1 MEKYNDVDV
10 LINDAVFGDDLLRQ
24 SESEAS
30 ETKKYCRYL
39 IRKKAQE
46 KGLGPA
52 SLCELYKAMGKGE
65 TSGFSVPA
73 INIRGMAYDMARAAF
88 RAAKK
93 TNSAA
98 IIFEIARSEMG
109 YCEQKPSEFVSAVLA
124 AALKENYEYPVFI
137 QGDHFQVKEKGYKT
151 DPAKEL
157 DGMKKLIAESVEAGF
172 YSIDLDT
179 STLVD
184 LSKPTVKE
192 QQKTNYD
199 VAVQLTNYIR
209 SIEPKGITVML
220 GGEIGEIGGK
230 NSNEEE
236 LRAYI
241 SGYNEMLGSGKIG
254 ISKIAVQTGTEHGG
268 VLDADGKPIKNV
280 KLDFDILEK
289 LSEIARKDYGLAGC
303 VQHGASTLPS
313 EMFDKF
319 PKTGTAEVH
328 LATEFQNMIFD
339 HPEFPAELKNKI
351 YEWLK
356 VNCAGEKKEGET
368 ETKFFYK
375 TRKKAWGP
383 FKKETWSIDE
393 KAKEEIMADLEKKF
407 VFLFEKLNVVNTEK
421 VVKKYIK
428 TVNVEIKKPEISGT
442 EGAEKFD
449 GAD

>member
-10 LINDAVFGDDLLRQ
+10 LINDAVFGDD
-24 SESEAS
+24 

-65 TSGFSVPA
+65 VSGITVPA
-73 INIRGMAYDMARAAF
+73 MNLRGMAYDMACAVI

-93 TNSAA
+93 TKSAA

-109 YCEQKPSEFVSAVLA
+109 YCDQKPSEFVSAVLA
-124 AALKENYEYPVFI
+124 AALKEKYKYPVFI

-151 DPAKEL
+151 DPQKEL
-157 DGMKKLIAESVEAGF
+157 EGIKKLIAEAIEAGF

-184 LSKPTVKE
+184 LSRPTVKE
-192 QQKTNYD
+192 QQKPNYGL
-199 VAVQLTNYIR
+199 AVELTNYIR
-209 SIEPKGITVML
+209 SIEPKDVTVML

-230 NSNEEE
+230 NSNEDEF
-236 LRAYI
+236 RAYMD
-241 SGYNEMLGSGKIG
+241 GFNETLGKEKIG
-254 ISKIAVQTGTEHGG
+254 ISKMAVQTGTKHGG
-268 VLDADGKPIKNV
+268 VLDADGKPVKNV
-280 KLDFDILEK
+280 KLDFATLEK
-289 LSEIARKDYGLAGC
+289 LSKIARNDYGLAGC

-313 EMFDKF
+313 DMFDKF
-319 PKTGTAEVH
+319 PKTGAAEIH

-339 HPEFPAELKNKI
+339 SMLFPAELKNKI

-356 VNCAGEKKEGET
+356 VNAAGEKKEGET
-368 ETKFFYK
+368 ESKFFYK

-383 FKKETWSIDE
+383 FKKETWSID
-393 KAKEEIMADLEKKF
+393 KNIKSQIMSELEKKF
-407 VFLFEKLNVVNTEK
+407 VFLFEKLHIINTEK
-421 VVKKYIK
+421 IVKKYIK
-428 TVNVEIKKPEISGT
+428 LVNIEIKKPEIA
-442 EGAEKFD
+442 GAEKFE

>member
-10 LINDAVFGDDLLRQ
+10 LINDAVFGDD
-24 SESEAS
+24 

-52 SLCELYKAMGKGE
+52 SPYELYKAIGKGE
-65 TSGFSVPA
+65 ISGFSVPA
-73 INIRGMAYDMARAAF
+73 MNIRGMAYDMARAALL
-88 RAAKK
+88 AAKK
-93 TNSAA
+93 TKSAA

-109 YCEQKPSEFVSAVLA
+109 YCDQKPSEFVSSVLA

-137 QGDHFQVKEKGYKT
+137 QGDHFQVKEKSYKT
-151 DPAKEL
+151 DPNKEV
-157 DGMKKLIAESVEAGF
+157 DGIKKLIAESIDAGF

-184 LSKPTVKE
+184 LSKSTVKE
-192 QQKTNYD
+192 QQERNYD
-199 VAVQLTNYIR
+199 VAVQLTKFIR
-209 SIEPKGITVML
+209 SIEPEGVTVML

-230 NSNEEE
+230 NSNEVE

-241 SGYNEMLGSGKIG
+241 EGYNETLGSGKTG

-268 VLDADGKPIKNV
+268 VLDANGKPVKNV
-280 KLDFDILEK
+280 KLDFAILEK
-289 LSEIARKDYGLAGC
+289 LSKIAQKDYGLAGC

-313 EMFDKF
+313 DMFDKF
-319 PKTGTAEVH
+319 PKTGTAEIH

-339 HPEFPAELKNKI
+339 HPEFPAQLKSEI

-356 VNCAGEKKEGET
+356 INAASEKKEGET
-368 ETKFFYK
+368 ESKFLYK
-375 TRKKAWGP
+375 TRKKAWGQ

-393 KAKEEIMADLEKKF
+393 NIKKEIMSELEKKF
-407 VFLFEKLNVVNTEK
+407 VFLFEKLNVVNTDK
-421 VVKKYIK
+421 MVKKYIK
-428 TVNVEIKKPEISGT
+428 TPKVEIKKPEIATSEKF
-442 EGAEKFD
+442 EGAD
-449 GAD
+449 

>member
-1 MEKYNDVDV
+1 MDKYNDIDV
-10 LINDAVFGDDLLRQ
+10 LVWDAVYGDD
-24 SESEAS
+24 

-52 SLCELYKAMGKGE
+52 SIYGLYKAFGEGKV
-65 TSGFSVPA
+65 SGFSVPA
-73 INIRGMAYDMARAAF
+73 INLRGMTYDLARAAM

-93 TNSAA
+93 AKAAA
-98 IIFEIARSEMG
+98 IIFEIARSEIG
-109 YCEQKPSEFVSAVLA
+109 YTDQKPSEFVSSVLA
-124 AALKENYEYPVFI
+124 AALKEDYKYPVFI
-137 QGDHFQVKEKGYKT
+137 QGDHYQVKAKGYNT

-157 DGMKKLIAESVEAGF
+157 DGINKLIKESIEAGF
-172 YSIDLDT
+172 YHIDLDT
-179 STLVD
+179 STLVEIT
-184 LSKPTVKE
+184 KPTVKE
-192 QQKTNYD
+192 QQFLNYD
-199 VAVQLTNYIR
+199 VAVKLTNLIR
-209 SIEPKGITVML
+209 SVEPKGITVAL

-236 LRAYI
+236 LRAYVG
-241 SGYNEMLGSGKIG
+241 GYNETLGKGKIG

-268 VLDADGKPIKNV
+268 VLDANGKPIQNV
-280 KLDFDILEK
+280 KLDFATLEK
-289 LSEIARKDYGLAGC
+289 LSNIAKKEYGMAGC

-319 PKTGTAEVH
+319 PKTGTAEIH

-339 HPEFPAELKNKI
+339 HPKFPADLKAKI

-368 ETKFFYK
+368 DAKFFYK

-383 FKKETWSIDE
+383 FKKETWSID
-393 KAKEEIMADLEKKF
+393 KAVKAEIMTALENKF
-407 VFLFEKLNVVNTEK
+407 TFLFEKLNVVNTEGAVKQFVK
-421 VVKKYIK
+421 VV
-428 TVNVEIKKPEISGT
+428 NVDIKKPEITAG
-442 EGAEKFD
+442 GEKFD

>member
-1 MEKYNDVDV
+1 MDKYKDIDV
-10 LINDAVFGDDLLRQ
+10 LVWDAVFGDD
-24 SESEAS
+24 

-46 KGLGPA
+46 NGLGPA
-52 SLCELYKAMGKGE
+52 SIYELYKAIGKSE
-65 TSGFSVPA
+65 ISGFTVPA
-73 INIRGMAYDMARAAF
+73 MNLRGMAYDMACAAF

-93 TNSAA
+93 TKSAA

-109 YCEQKPSEFVSAVLA
+109 YCDQKPSEFVSAVLA
-124 AALKENYEYPVFI
+124 AALKENYKYPVFV

-151 DPAKEL
+151 DPQKEL
-157 DGMKKLIAESVEAGF
+157 DGIKKLIAESVDAGF

-192 QQKTNYD
+192 QQKNNYD
-199 VAVQLTNYIR
+199 VAVELTNFIR
-209 SIEPKGITVML
+209 SIEPEGVTVML

-241 SGYNEMLGSGKIG
+241 SGYNETLGSGKIG

-268 VLDADGKPIKNV
+268 VLDANGKPVKDV
-280 KLDFDILEK
+280 KLDFATLEK
-289 LSEIARKDYGLAGC
+289 LSKIAQKDYGLAGC

-319 PKTGTAEVH
+319 PKTNTAEIH

-339 HPEFPAELKNKI
+339 APKFPADLKNKI

-356 VNCAGEKKEGET
+356 VNCVSEKKEGET
-368 ETKFFYK
+368 ESKFFYK

-383 FKKETWSIDE
+383 FKKETWSIAE
-393 KAKEEIMADLEKKF
+393 KIKAEIMSELEKKF
-407 VFLFEKLNVVNTEK
+407 VFLYEKLNVVNTDK
-421 VVKKYIK
+421 IVKKYVK
-428 TVNVEIKKPEISGT
+428 VPKVEIKKPGIAASEKF
-442 EGAEKFD
+442 EGAD
-449 GAD
+449 

>member
-1 MEKYNDVDV
+1 MDKYIDVDV
-10 LINDAVFGDDLLRQ
+10 LISDAVFGDD
-24 SESEAS
+24 

-46 KGLGPA
+46 KGIGPV
-52 SLCELYKAMGKGE
+52 SPHELYKAMGKSE
-65 TSGFSVPA
+65 VSGFTVPA
-73 INIRGMAYDMARAAF
+73 MNLRGMAYDMARASL
-88 RAAKK
+88 RAAEK
-93 TNSAA
+93 TKAAA

-109 YCEQKPSEFVSAVLA
+109 YCEQKPSEFVSVVLA
-124 AALKENYEYPVFI
+124 AALKENYKYPVFI

-151 DPAKEL
+151 DPQKEL
-157 DGMKKLIAESVEAGF
+157 DGIKKLITESIEAGF

-192 QQKTNYD
+192 QQKTNYN
-199 VAVQLTNYIR
+199 VAVQLTNFIR
-209 SIEPKGITVML
+209 SIEPQGVTVML

-230 NSNEEE
+230 NSNEAE

-241 SGYNEMLGSGKIG
+241 EGYNETLGSGKAG

-268 VLDADGKPIKNV
+268 VLDANGKPIKDV
-280 KLDFDILEK
+280 KLDFTTLEK
-289 LSEIARKDYGLAGC
+289 LSKIAQKDYGLAGC

-313 EMFDKF
+313 DMFDKF
-319 PKTGTAEVH
+319 PKTGTAEIH

-351 YEWLK
+351 YEWLN
-356 VNCAGEKKEGET
+356 VNAASEKKEGET

-383 FKKETWSIDE
+383 FKKETWSID
-393 KAKEEIMADLEKKF
+393 KKIKEEIMSELEKKF
-407 VFLFEKLNVVNTEK
+407 VFLFEKLNVVNTDMI
-421 VVKKYIK
+421 VKKYIK
-428 TVNVEIKKPEISGT
+428 ILEVEIKKPEVAS
-442 EGAEKFD
+442 AEKFE

>member
-10 LINDAVFGDDLLRQ
+10 LINDAVFGDD
-24 SESEAS
+24 EM
-30 ETKKYCRYL
+30 KKYCRYL

-46 KGLGPA
+46 KGLGPG
-52 SLCELYKAMGKGE
+52 SPCELYKAMGTGE
-65 TSGFSVPA
+65 VSGITVPA
-73 INIRGMAYDMARAAF
+73 MNIRGMAYDLARAAF

-93 TNSAA
+93 TKSAA

-109 YCEQKPSEFVSAVLA
+109 YCDQKPSEFVSSVLA
-124 AALKENYEYPVFI
+124 AALKENYKYPVFI

-157 DGMKKLIAESVEAGF
+157 DGIKKLITESIDAGF

-184 LSKPTVKE
+184 LSKSTVKE
-192 QQKTNYD
+192 QQKPNYGL
-199 VAVQLTNYIR
+199 AVELTNYIR
-209 SIEPKGITVML
+209 SIEPKGVTVML

-236 LRAYI
+236 LRAYMD
-241 SGYNEMLGSGKIG
+241 GYNETLGRGIAG
-254 ISKIAVQTGTEHGG
+254 ISKIAVQTGTVHGG
-268 VLDADGKPIKNV
+268 IPTADGKIAKV
-280 KLDFDILEK
+280 KLDFETLEK
-289 LSEIARKDYGLAGC
+289 LSSISKKDYGLAGC

-313 EMFDKF
+313 ELFDKF
-319 PKTGTAEVH
+319 PKTGTAEIH

-339 HPEFPAELKNKI
+339 HPSFPANLKNKI

-356 VNCAGEKKEGET
+356 TNAAGERKEGESDSQ
-368 ETKFFYK
+368 FFYK
-375 TRKKAWGP
+375 TRKKAWGQ

-393 KAKEEIMADLEKKF
+393 NIKAEIMSELEKKF

-421 VVKKYIK
+421 IVKKYIK
-428 TVNVEIKKPEISGT
+428 VVNVDIKKPEIAA
-442 EGAEKFD
+442 GAEKFD

>member
-10 LINDAVFGDDLLRQ
+10 LINDAVFGDDLLCQ

-46 KGLGPA
+46 KGIGPA
-52 SLCELYKAMGKGE
+52 SPCELYKAMGRGE
-65 TSGFSVPA
+65 VSGFSIPA

-93 TNSAA
+93 TGSAA

-137 QGDHFQVKEKGYKT
+137 QGDHFQVKEKGYKS
-151 DPAKEL
+151 DKQKEV
-157 DGMKKLIAESVEAGF
+157 DGIKKLIAESIDAGF

-192 QQKTNYD
+192 QQKPNYGL
-199 VAVQLTNYIR
+199 AAELTNYIR
-209 SIEPKGITVML
+209 SIEPKGVTVML

-230 NSNEEE
+230 NSSEEE
-236 LRAYI
+236 LCAYMD
-241 SGYNEMLGSGKIG
+241 GYNETLRQEIFG
-254 ISKIAVQTGTEHGG
+254 ISKMAIQTGTVHGG
-268 VLDADGKPIKNV
+268 IPTADGKIANV
-280 KLDFDILEK
+280 KLDFTTLEK
-289 LSEIARKDYGLAGC
+289 LSSISRKDYGLAGC

-313 EMFDKF
+313 ELFDKF

-339 HPEFPAELKNKI
+339 HPKFPLDLKNKI
-351 YEWLK
+351 YDYLK
-356 VNCAGEKKEGET
+356 VNAASERKEGESDSQ
-368 ETKFFYK
+368 FFYK
-375 TRKKAWGP
+375 TRKKAWGQ
-383 FKKETWSIDE
+383 FKKETWSISKDI
-393 KAKEEIMADLEKKF
+393 KDEIMSELEKKF
-407 VFLFEKLNVVNTEK
+407 IFLFEKLNVVNTEN
-421 VVKKYIK
+421 VVKKYVK
-428 TVNVEIKKPEISGT
+428 TSEVEIKKPEIT
-442 EGAEKFD
+442 NVEKFD